1 MSEDGQNTLLTLSSI
16 LLDICW
22 KFSQDNCKKK
32 KNRYERKQKIL
43 NNYLLECYTNYTNN
57 KTLFGLH

>member
-1 MSEDGQNTLLTLSSI
+1 MKEN
-16 LLDICW
+16 
-22 KFSQDNCKKK
+22 K
-32 KNRYERKQKIL
+32 KIL